1 MIVSL
6 WSVRWRRGGLTYH
19 TSNTDVSLEIL
30 RFVLWAVNVLFVH
43 NDLPVQLRLNDL
55 PMEA

>member
-1 MIVSL
+1 ML
-6 WSVRWRRGGLTYH
+6 GGGEGGLTYH

-30 RFVLWAVNVLFVH
+30 RFGLWAVNVLFVH